1 MDIIRLYIKLYDLI
15 RNHKGIDPRLFSP
28 LRKLIKG
35 LANKRI
41 RKNLEKNPANLKHS
55 DTKDSVIVSLTSFPA
70 RIANVWQ
77 VVECML
83 RQTTQPAKIIL
94 WLSKEQFASK
104 SELPKS
110 LLIREGSIFEI
121 RLVDGDIR
129 SHKKYFY
136 IAKEHPE
143 SLVFLVDDDLYYDSH
158 IIERTIKEYNKHTN
172 AIVCNYARIISRDN
186 RGKILPY
193 KTWAVIRDYS
203 ESNDLF
209 FGSGGGTLFRP
220 SQMYK
225 ELTNIEEARRLAP
238 VADDIW
244 LNAMARLNHQRIIH
258 LKSKTLLGIIN
269 KHDVRLATSNLDGE
283 GNDKQ
288 INNTN
293 NKYNCF

>member
-1 MDIIRLYIKLYDLI
+1 MNKLYFYITIYDVI
-15 RNHKGIDPRLFSP
+15 RNHRYVPPQLFAP
-28 LRKLIKG
+28 LRKSIKW
-35 LANKRI
+35 LANKRLRGLLAKKSNNI
-41 RKNLEKNPANLKHS
+41 TCAKSKH
-55 DTKDSVIVSLTSFPA
+55 SVIVSLTSFPA

-110 LLIREGSIFEI
+110 LLNREGSIFEI

-158 IIERTIKEYNKHTN
+158 IIERTVKEYNKHTN

-186 RGKILPY
+186 RGKIMPY

-269 KHDVRLATSNLDGE
+269 KHDVRLATSNLDGD

-288 INNTN
+288 INNIN